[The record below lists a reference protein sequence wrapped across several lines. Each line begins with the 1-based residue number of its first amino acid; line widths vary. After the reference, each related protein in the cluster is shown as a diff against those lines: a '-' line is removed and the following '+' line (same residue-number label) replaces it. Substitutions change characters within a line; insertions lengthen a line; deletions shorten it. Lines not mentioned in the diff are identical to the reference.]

1 MLSIKYGFYLWCR
14 FQASKFS
21 AYFCNFLVQTNSS
34 LLFRE
39 ARLYWKSLS
48 KLPAIR
54 NKGSTWMCS
63 FLPEICSCSATVLLL
78 YKCSNCGKKNYSYW
92 LLSWKTKKIS
102 RICRSV
108 KGAETRSLETGLD
121 EAIHFARMVRDI
133 YDGKVDLKSPKQV
146 QVDALTDNK
155 GLWENLHNTR
165 QCDEKLLRNSIAL
178 MKEMVERGEV
188 RKIDWVETSQ
198 MLADIMTKQGGNGS
212 WIKKVVSTNIVW
224 SKQPPRILKHG
235 KICNKF
241 LHVLSSYWKCLNPN
255 QLLLLPKM
263 RFFYCLSNQTMT
275 QRSLKSRNQ
284 F

>member
-1 MLSIKYGFYLWCR
+1 MLLENKHS
-14 FQASKFS
+14 SK
-21 AYFCNFLVQTNSS
+21 AN
-34 LLFRE
+34 LF
-39 ARLYWKSLS
+39 
-48 KLPAIR
+48 
-54 NKGSTWMCS
+54 
-63 FLPEICSCSATVLLL
+63 
-78 YKCSNCGKKNYSYW
+78 
-92 LLSWKTKKIS
+92 SWKTKKIS

-121 EAIHFARMVRDI
+121 EAIHFARMVREI

-212 WIKKVVSTNIVW
+212 WIKKVVCTNIV
-224 SKQPPRILKHG
+224 
-235 KICNKF
+235 
-241 LHVLSSYWKCLNPN
+241 
-255 QLLLLPKM
+255 
-263 RFFYCLSNQTMT
+263 
-275 QRSLKSRNQ
+275 
-284 F
+284 